1 MQKEELNSW
10 MERDLVAVLTAFFY
24 KCDASHCKNK
34 KVRTGSI
41 TCMSRF
47 STDIPTL
54 LFLTQVALLYE
65 ILSGQHRTNAG
76 FEFVLGPKAV
86 ESEWLSMLGSQLIP
100 QVYRRM
106 PQRLARRLSAG
117 FQDKESKGQVGVVY
131 N

>member
-1 MQKEELNSW
+1 MSCIICWVLAEMQKEELNSW

-54 LFLTQVALLYE
+54 YFFNPGGIATGMRSY
-65 ILSGQHRTNAG
+65 
-76 FEFVLGPKAV
+76 LGST
-86 ESEWLSMLGSQLIP
+86 EQMLG
-100 QVYRRM
+100 
-106 PQRLARRLSAG
+106 LSL
-117 FQDKESKGQVGVVY
+117 S
-131 N
+131 